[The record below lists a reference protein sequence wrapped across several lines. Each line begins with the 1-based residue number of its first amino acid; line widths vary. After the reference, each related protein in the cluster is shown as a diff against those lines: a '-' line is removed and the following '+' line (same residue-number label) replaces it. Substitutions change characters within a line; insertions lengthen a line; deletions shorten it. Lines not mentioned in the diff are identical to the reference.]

1 MLSRKQQFYF
11 QILQL
16 IDACLLA
23 LSLYIAFLCRTE
35 IVPLFSLPS
44 IENISFKNY
53 LWLIGIILPLGPLL
67 LELQGVYPTGIMH
80 RMRDLIW
87 PIFRSI
93 IVLVIFLAATTLAL
107 KIPENV
113 MSRGVFIIYVPVA
126 SGAIILREYLF
137 RLWLRNRGKNLANL
151 QHILVCGD
159 EKSINHWRNQLRTQP
174 ISNYII
180 KGEIYLS
187 NFQAD
192 EFTRRIHQESIDLV
206 IVELHEKHLE
216 ACNEIVKRCETE
228 GVETWVTADFLRT
241 SLATPSFDKFCGRPL
256 LVFRTTPDASFQLL
270 CKSLIDRLGAFILL
284 IILTPIFIIIS
295 LLILFTSGRP
305 IFFSQKRS
313 GRYGRIFYMHKFR
326 TMVNNAEQLQDELK
340 AMNEMSGP
348 VFKIE
353 NDPRITPIGRFLRR
367 WSLDELPQ
375 LWNVLRGEMSL
386 VGPRP
391 LPIYETENFS
401 DYAQR
406 RRMSVR
412 PGITCLW
419 QIAGRNEIKD
429 FSDWVRLDL
438 EYIDNW
444 SLWLDISILL
454 RTIPAVLARR
464 GAK

>member
-1 MLSRKQQFYF
+1 MLTRKQQFYF
-11 QILQL
+11 QILQI
-16 IDACLLA
+16 IDALILA
-23 LSLYIAFLCRTE
+23 LCLYIAFWCRIE
-35 IVPLFSLPS
+35 ILPLFLFPN
-44 IENISFKNY
+44 IEDISFKNY

-67 LELQGVYPTGIMH
+67 LEFQGVYRSSIIH
-80 RMRDLIW
+80 RLRHLIW
-87 PIFRSI
+87 PIFRSN
-93 IVLVIFLAATTLAL
+93 IVLVIILAATTLAL

-113 MSRGVFIIYVPVA
+113 MSRGVFLIYIPVSTA
-126 SGAIILREYLF
+126 AIILREYLF
-137 RLWLRNRGKNLANL
+137 RLWLRNRGKNQIDQ
-151 QHILVCGD
+151 QHILICGD
-159 EKSINHWRNQLRTQP
+159 EKSIQHWKHQLQSQP

-180 KGEIYLS
+180 KGEIYLEKI
-187 NFQAD
+187 NRE
-192 EFTRRIHQESIDLV
+192 EFTKRIHEENIDLV

-216 ACNEIVKRCETE
+216 ACNEIVKCCETE

-241 SLATPSFDKFCGRPL
+241 SIAKPSFDKFHGRPL
-256 LVFRTTPDASFQLL
+256 LVFRTTPDTSFQLL
-270 CKSLIDRLGAFILL
+270 CKSIIDRVGSFILL
-284 IILTPIFIIIS
+284 IILSPLLLLISFIILVS
-295 LLILFTSGRP
+295 SGRP
-305 IFFSQKRS
+305 VFFSQKRS
-313 GRYGRIFYMHKFR
+313 GRYGRIFLMYKFR
-326 TMVNNAEQLQDELK
+326 TMVNNAEQLQEELK

-353 NDPRITPIGRFLRR
+353 KDPRITPIGHILRK

-375 LWNVLRGEMSL
+375 LWNVLKGEMSL

-391 LPIYETENFS
+391 LPVYETENFS

-412 PGITCLW
+412 PGLTCLW